1 MLIRRDKDKNRTKDP
16 AAEKVRTE
24 AALSDDELS
33 VVAGGTGVPTGD
45 FWSADGI
52 STFDSCSHG
61 GSHEWETSPGGNFKY
76 CKKCHSEL
84 FY

>member
-1 MLIRRDKDKNRTKDP
+1 MLIKKDKYKDSP
-16 AAEKVRTE
+16 DRAASEKIRTE

-33 VVAGGTGVPTGD
+33 VVAGGSGTPSCD
-45 FWSADGI
+45 FWSADGV
-52 STFDSCSHG
+52 STLESCSHG
-61 GSHEWETSPGGNFKY
+61 GSHEWEGSPGGNFKY